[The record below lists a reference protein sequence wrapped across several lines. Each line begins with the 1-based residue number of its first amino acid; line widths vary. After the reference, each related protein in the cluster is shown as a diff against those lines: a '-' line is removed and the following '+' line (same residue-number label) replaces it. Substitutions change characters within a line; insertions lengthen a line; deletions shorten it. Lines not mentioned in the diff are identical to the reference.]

1 MKMRCDGC
9 GVNTGIE
16 CTVTVDDLTG
26 TRVYNLCG
34 FCASKLKYFIEK
46 EI

>member
-1 MKMRCDGC
+1 MSRCDGC
-9 GVNTGIE
+9 GVDTGIE

-26 TRVYNLCG
+26 TRVYNFCG
-34 FCASKLKYFIEK
+34 YCASRLRRFIEK

>member
-1 MKMRCDGC
+1 MRMICDGC
-9 GVNTGIE
+9 GVDTGIE
-16 CTVTVDDLTG
+16 CTVTVDGLTG

-34 FCASKLKYFIEK
+34 FCGSRLRRFIEK